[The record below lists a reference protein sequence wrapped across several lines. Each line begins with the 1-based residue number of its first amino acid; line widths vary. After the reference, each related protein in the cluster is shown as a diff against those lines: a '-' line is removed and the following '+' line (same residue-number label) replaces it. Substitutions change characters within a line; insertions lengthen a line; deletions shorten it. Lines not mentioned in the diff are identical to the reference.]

1 MPTTSIM
8 SHDILWHFAA
18 YAGLSLL
25 LVGAIILISHLLGE
39 RHRSPSR
46 DEPYES
52 GIRPT
57 GTAHFHFNVQY
68 YLVAVFFVIFDVEAV
83 IIIAWAVAVKQ
94 LGWAGYA
101 ITASFI
107 ITLAVGLVYIWKL
120 GGLDWYKSVRDRIEG
135 DHR

>member
-1 MPTTSIM
+1 MLNGIA
-8 SHDILWHFAA
+8 WHFFV
-18 YAGLSLL
+18 YAGLSIL

-57 GTAHFHFNVQY
+57 GTARFHFNVQY
-68 YLVAVFFVIFDVEAV
+68 YLVGVFFVIFDVEAV
-83 IIIAWAVAVKQ
+83 IIIVWAVAFRQ
-94 LGWAGYA
+94 LGWIGYA
-101 ITASFI
+101 VVASFI

-120 GGLDWYKSVRDRIEG
+120 GGLDWYKSTQNRIEG
-135 DHR
+135 DRR